1 MGRTSVTGTTSE
13 IAFGAAFNAI
23 VSVQATAEKETDITQ
38 VSIDNIALDHFDVIH
53 TDGVTHVN
61 WLVIGK

>member
-1 MGRTSVTGTTSE
+1 MRYE

-23 VSVQATAEKETDITQ
+23 VSVQATAEKATDITQ